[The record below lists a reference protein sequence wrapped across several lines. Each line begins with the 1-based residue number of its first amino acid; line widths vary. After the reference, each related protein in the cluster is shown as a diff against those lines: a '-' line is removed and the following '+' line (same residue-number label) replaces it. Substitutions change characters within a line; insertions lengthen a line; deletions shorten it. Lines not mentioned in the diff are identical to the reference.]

1 VRALRTPPIPL
12 VICLVLLSVACSRQK
27 AEEPKAPASV
37 EELKKAIADVLSTH
51 HVPGAGIAVV
61 ARDRVIWAGGVGKA
75 NLASGKAVDA
85 DTIFRIGS
93 ISKGFVALSL
103 LQLQERGK
111 TSLETSVS
119 EVAPE
124 LHIANRWE
132 RSDPVRIAHLL
143 EHTAGLDDFRIAR
156 FFDLSD
162 VADVPLLEVF
172 RMFPL
177 HVRWRPGTFASYSS
191 LGYGVAGYV
200 VEKISGQP
208 WSAYVAENILRPLKM
223 THSDARLT
231 ADVQAALAQGYDYDP
246 PRPIPY
252 RRLSWSPGGEMKSSP
267 NEMAR
272 FVRMM
277 LNRGTLDG
285 VRVVSQDSI
294 ARMETPQTG
303 LAARHGL
310 KNGYGLGIWTS
321 LDVAFLAHGHGGELA
336 GFLSQYEYLPEQGL
350 GYFFSINDSRSRA
363 AVWEIRGLI
372 LRFLTHT
379 LTPPPQPK
387 AVPLDA
393 QIRSATG
400 FYEFASP
407 RRENRRF
414 LDELL
419 GGRWFYLD
427 HGKLYHRGWIPGT
440 GEELIYLGN
449 NLFRGED
456 ALDAQ
461 AVFVADEEGG
471 RYVCGDMSCYSRRSA
486 LWPVTRL
493 VLIGAA
499 LLTMAS
505 SIVFALVWIPRKLLG
520 RMQGVEHF
528 SVRVVP
534 LLAVMTLA
542 ATVWLGFATPP
553 LELTQVNAV
562 TIALCLG
569 SIAFAILSVASLVVA
584 SRSIGFEMNRGTR
597 IHSMLVALSCCGL
610 TSYLAYW
617 GAIGVRTWRW

>member
-1 VRALRTPPIPL
+1 LRTSPIPL

-27 AEEPKAPASV
+27 AEEPAAPASV
-37 EELKKAIADVLSTH
+37 EELKKAIADVLRTH

-93 ISKGFVALSL
+93 ISKSFVALSL

-111 TSLETSVS
+111 TSLETNVS

-124 LHIANRWE
+124 VHIVNPWE
-132 RSDPVRIAHLL
+132 RTDPVRIAHLL
-143 EHTAGLDDFRIAR
+143 EHTAGFDDFRIAR

-162 VADVPLLEVF
+162 GADVPLLEVF

-177 HVRWRPGTFASYSS
+177 QVRWRPGTFASYSNP
-191 LGYGVAGYV
+191 GYGVAGYV
-200 VEKISGQP
+200 VEKVSGQP
-208 WSAYVAENILRPLKM
+208 WPAYVAENILRPLKM
-223 THSDARLT
+223 THSDVRLT

-246 PRPIPY
+246 PKPIPY
-252 RRLSWSPGGEMKSSP
+252 RRLSWSPGGELKSSP

-277 LNRGTLDG
+277 LNRGALDG

-303 LAARHGL
+303 LAARNGL
-310 KNGYGLGIWTS
+310 RTVYGLGIGTD

-336 GFLSQYEYLPEQGL
+336 GFLSLYEYLPEQGL
-350 GYFFSINDSRSRA
+350 GYFFSINDSRIGWL
-363 AVWEIRGLI
+363 VWEIRGLI

-379 LTPPPQPK
+379 LAPPPQPK

-400 FYEFASP
+400 FYQFASP
-407 RRENRRF
+407 RYENRRF
-414 LDELL
+414 LDELRL
-419 GGRWFYLD
+419 GQWIYID
-427 HGKLYHRGWIPGT
+427 HGKLYRRGWNPWT

-449 NLFRGED
+449 NRFRSED

-461 AVFVADEEGG
+461 GVFVADEEGG
-471 RYVCGDMSCYSRRSA
+471 RYVCGDMSCWGRRSA

-493 VLIGAA
+493 VLMGAA

-553 LELTQVNAV
+553 LELTRVNAV

-617 GAIGVRTWRW
+617 GAIGVRTWAS